1 MGDMSQSGK
10 KKLKNLRKFRDGH
23 RKFVE
28 KTIEDAKGL
37 IAEGNLVEV
46 KRLKFLRTALETK
59 YSELQS
65 LDREIVDLM
74 DDVEVIDTEVCE
86 SCELMSSIQ
95 ECIVELESV
104 LEAGATCFPR
114 KRGNFSRSRFE
125 SFHSCKVTQAFESAV
140 HKNPNLSSVDKFNY
154 LKSLLTGTAQ
164 SSVAG
169 LALTSANYEK
179 AVDLLKQRFGNRQ
192 MVISSHIEVL
202 TKLPKVESI
211 GEVKK
216 LRSLYDTVESHVRGL
231 EGMEISSEM
240 YGCFLTTIVMQKLPE
255 EFRIAITRNLE
266 SETWNL
272 KDILVEFHK
281 ELQLREQ
288 CLVKNKEFRSS
299 NQRGE
304 LPLSTSALYT
314 DSSKDKQSSR
324 VFVFILQSK
333 PSEF

>member
-1 MGDMSQSGK
+1 MGDMSQSEK

-23 RKFVE
+23 RKFVQ

-37 IAEGNLVEV
+37 ITEGNPIEV

-59 YSELQS
+59 CSELQS
-65 LDREIVDLM
+65 LDREIVDLVIDRNKPLV
-74 DDVEVIDTEVCE
+74 DDVKVINTEVSE
-86 SCELMSSIQ
+86 SCELMSAIQ

-104 LEAGATCFPR
+104 LEAQESQRKSKEFPSVVQPVSPESAGTSQSHVA
-114 KRGNFSRSRFE
+114 KVFTHAKLPKLELKKFHGNPLHWYPFWE
-125 SFHSCKVTQAFESAV
+125 SFESAV

-211 GEVKK
+211 AGAKPGFFRRYAQFSISPLHPPPPPPPPPKK
-216 LRSLYDTVESHVRGL
+216 
-231 EGMEISSEM
+231 
-240 YGCFLTTIVMQKLPE
+240 
-255 EFRIAITRNLE
+255 
-266 SETWNL
+266 
-272 KDILVEFHK
+272 
-281 ELQLREQ
+281 
-288 CLVKNKEFRSS
+288 
-299 NQRGE
+299 
-304 LPLSTSALYT
+304 
-314 DSSKDKQSSR
+314 KDKSHFRFTCLLFQIPCAR
-324 VFVFILQSK
+324 VLIEYRLTYFSVFFFF
-333 PSEF
+333 E

>member
-1 MGDMSQSGK
+1 MGDMSHSEK

-37 IAEGNLVEV
+37 IAEGNLIEV

-65 LDREIVDLM
+65 LDREIVDLV
-74 DDVEVIDTEVCE
+74 DDVKVIDTEVSE

-104 LEAGATCFPR
+104 LEAQESKGKSQKSPSVVQPVSPESAGTSQGHVPKAFTYAKLP
-114 KRGNFSRSRFE
+114 KLELKKFHGNPMHWYPFWE
-125 SFHSCKVTQAFESAV
+125 SFESAV

-211 GEVKK
+211 SEVKK

-240 YGCFLTTIVMQKLPE
+240 YGCFLTPIVMQKLPE
-255 EFRIAITRNLE
+255 EFRIAITRNLG

-272 KDILVEFHK
+272 KDILVEFSQGTAT
-281 ELQLREQ
+281 ERTMSCQQ
-288 CLVKNKEFRSS
+288 
-299 NQRGE
+299 QRV
-304 LPLSTSALYT
+304 
-314 DSSKDKQSSR
+314 Q
-324 VFVFILQSK
+324 ILK
-333 PSEF
+333 SER

>member
-1 MGDMSQSGK
+1 MGDMSHSEK
-10 KKLKNLRKFRDGH
+10 KKLKNLRKFRNGH
-23 RKFVE
+23 RKFVQ

-37 IAEGNLVEV
+37 ITQGNPIEV

-65 LDREIVDLM
+65 LDREIVDLV
-74 DDVEVIDTEVCE
+74 DDVKVIDTEVCE

-104 LEAGATCFPR
+104 LEAQESKEKGQKSPSVVQPVSLESA
-114 KRGNFSRSRFE
+114 GNSQVHVSKVFTHAKLPKLELKKFHGNPMQWYPFWE
-125 SFHSCKVTQAFESAV
+125 SFESAV

-211 GEVKK
+211 TPK
-216 LRSLYDTVESHVRGL
+216 LVRLSGISCSWIGRYGNLLRDVWLLLNTNSYAETTGGISNRYHTESGI
-231 EGMEISSEM
+231 GDM
-240 YGCFLTTIVMQKLPE
+240 
-255 EFRIAITRNLE
+255 E
-266 SETWNL
+266 SERY
-272 KDILVEFHK
+272 F
-281 ELQLREQ
+281 
-288 CLVKNKEFRSS
+288 
-299 NQRGE
+299 G
-304 LPLSTSALYT
+304 
-314 DSSKDKQSSR
+314 
-324 VFVFILQSK
+324 
-333 PSEF
+333 